1 MAEYCRLCAQTEV
14 NEQTIENHIKFNI
27 KQSID
32 VDCSENYFK
41 NNYKKRFPILH
52 LTAVFLPFQIF
63 IFTNKI
69 PKYFKLLQV
78 ILYIEI

>member
-41 NNYKKRFPILH
+41 NNYKKKDFPFCIL
-52 LTAVFLPFQIF
+52 LQYFSLFKYLYLQIKYLN
-63 IFTNKI
+63 ILNCY
-69 PKYFKLLQV
+69 KYF
-78 ILYIEI
+78 YI